1 MLIFSRSASGISSVP
16 QVLSERQACHAPAVE
31 ITRDRQIMVHST
43 SGEDAAEI
51 SRTLVS
57 LLPRLR
63 RFGTSLSGSLDRADD
78 LVQDACERA
87 LNRVDQF
94 TPGTRLD
101 SWMFAIMHSI
111 WKNRL
116 RADAVRGG
124 GGNVDADQLVDE
136 RAHSEA
142 EARAELSL
150 LDRLILALPEEQR
163 LALMLVSVEGHSYKE
178 AATLLGVPIGTVMS
192 RLSRARGALATAAA
206 EGAQAEARQ

>member
-1 MLIFSRSASGISSVP
+1 MDNSTNGNDGAE
-16 QVLSERQACHAPAVE
+16 LSP
-31 ITRDRQIMVHST
+31 M
-43 SGEDAAEI
+43 
-51 SRTLVS
+51 LVS

-63 RFGTSLSGSLDRADD
+63 RFGVSLAGSLDGADD

-87 LNRVDQF
+87 LNRTDQF

-116 RADAVRGG
+116 RANAVRTGG
-124 GGNVDADQLVDE
+124 GSVDADELVDE

-142 EARAELSL
+142 EARAELNM

-163 LALMLVSVEGHSYKE
+163 VALMLVSVEGHSYKE
-178 AATLLGVPIGTVMS
+178 AAILLDVPIGTVMS
-192 RLSRARGALATAAA
+192 RLSRARGALATATA
-206 EGAQAEARQ
+206 EGAAVGESP